1 MIDKIFDNFEI
12 LYEIYMDMPETQK
25 ERNNIFKHMEEKGID
40 IIEIEQDISTLN
52 SEYERQGF
60 LYGFRYAIS
69 LFLDGTLR
77 YE

>member
-12 LYEIYMDMPETQK
+12 LYENYMDMPETQK

-40 IIEIEQDISTLN
+40 IIEIEQDISILN

>member
-12 LYEIYMDMPETQK
+12 LYENYMDMPETQK
-25 ERNNIFKHMEEKGID
+25 ERNNIFKHMEERGID

>member
-12 LYEIYMDMPETQK
+12 LYENYMDMPETQK

-69 LFLDGTLR
+69 LFLDSTLR

>member
-12 LYEIYMDMPETQK
+12 LYENYMDMPETQK

-77 YE
+77 DE

>member
-1 MIDKIFDNFEI
+1 MIDKIFDNFEM
-12 LYEIYMDMPETQK
+12 LYENYMDMPETRK

-40 IIEIEQDISTLN
+40 IIEIEQDISALN

>member
-1 MIDKIFDNFEI
+1 MIDKIFDNFEM
-12 LYEIYMDMPETQK
+12 LYENYMDMPETQK

>member
-12 LYEIYMDMPETQK
+12 LYENYMDMPETQK

>member
-12 LYEIYMDMPETQK
+12 LYENYMDMPETQK

-52 SEYERQGF
+52 MSKHSTITNLLLG
-60 LYGFRYAIS
+60 
-69 LFLDGTLR
+69 
-77 YE
+77 

>member
-12 LYEIYMDMPETQK
+12 LYENYMDMPETQK

-52 SEYERQGF
+52 SEYERQCF

>member
-1 MIDKIFDNFEI
+1 MIDKIFDNFEM
-12 LYEIYMDMPETQK
+12 LYENYMDMPETQK

-60 LYGFRYAIS
+60 LYVWIS
-69 LFLDGTLR
+69 LCDIFISGWYITL
-77 YE
+77 

>member
-1 MIDKIFDNFEI
+1 MIDKIFDNFEM
-12 LYEIYMDMPETQK
+12 LYENYMDMPETQK

-40 IIEIEQDISTLN
+40 IIEIEQDISILN